1 VARRASAGRAVRHVT
16 PCGAACVVRAGRGS
30 DVTPTSTSVPSTQ
43 PSVTTNPIQT
53 VPTLLGVMPAT
64 ASRDIQRMRPE
75 HVLVSGLRFS
85 NFLFGSVDYVK
96 VFSFS

>member
-1 VARRASAGRAVRHVT
+1 VDRHASVGRVVRHVT
-16 PCGAACVVRAGRGS
+16 QCGAACVVLAGRGS

-53 VPTLLGVMPAT
+53 VPTLSAVMLAT

-85 NFLFGSVDYVK
+85 NFLFDSVDYLK